1 MPARSSTWRESVIL
15 DFRFWILDL
24 RRVRAPWVAA
34 LACLFVANF
43 ARAEAT
49 SQSQIPNPK
58 SQIATGAP
66 YLWKIESAGHKPS
79 WIFGTIHLQRPDVAT
94 LAPAVRDAA
103 DKADAVYTEL
113 PMDTE
118 TILGLTPKLMIP
130 DGKTLGD
137 LLGAQLTADLT
148 AELKATNP
156 ALALTLAP
164 LDHMKPW
171 AVAASLVELDDQMKY
186 PGVLPLDIVIF
197 QRGAMAGKEV
207 GGLETPDEQLAIFE
221 DLTAAEQVA
230 LLRDTITQLRAVRA
244 TGRTPS
250 DILAELYLA
259 GDLDK
264 LVEELM
270 KWDAAGGDA
279 EFNDQLMERLL
290 YKRNAIMAERIE
302 KKLHEHPQTSFLFAV
317 GAAHL
322 QGPRGLLADLEKAGY
337 KLTRAQ

>member
-1 MPARSSTWRESVIL
+1 
-15 DFRFWILDL
+15 
-24 RRVRAPWVAA
+24 
-34 LACLFVANF
+34 
-43 ARAEAT
+43 
-49 SQSQIPNPK
+49 
-58 SQIATGAP
+58 
-66 YLWKIESAGHKPS
+66 
-79 WIFGTIHLQRPDVAT
+79 
-94 LAPAVRDAA
+94 
-103 DKADAVYTEL
+103 
-113 PMDTE
+113 MDTE

-130 DGKTLGD
+130 NGKTLGD
-137 LLGAQLTADLT
+137 LLGTQLTADLT

-156 ALALTLAP
+156 ALTLAP
-164 LDHMKPW
+164 LEHMKPW
-171 AVAASLVELDDQMKY
+171 AIAASLIELDDQLKY
-186 PGVLPLDIVIF
+186 PGALPLDIVIF

-221 DLTAAEQVA
+221 DLTAAEQAA

-270 KWDAAGGDA
+270 KWDAASGDA
-279 EFNDQLMERLL
+279 EFCARLMDRLL
-290 YKRNAIMAERIE
+290 YRRNAIMAERIE
-302 KKLHEHPQTSFLFAV
+302 KKLREHPEKSFLFAV

-322 QGPRGLLADLEKAGY
+322 QGPRGLLAALEKAGY

>member
-1 MPARSSTWRESVIL
+1 V
-15 DFRFWILDL
+15 DL
-24 RRVRAPWVAA
+24 RRVRAPWIAA
-34 LACLFVANF
+34 LACLFVAAF
-43 ARAEAT
+43 ARAEAPLV
-49 SQSQIPNPK
+49 QSKIQNPK
-58 SQIATGAP
+58 SKIAAGAP
-66 YLWKIESAGHKPS
+66 YLWKITRADGSGASS
-79 WIFGTIHLQRPDVAT
+79 WIFGTIHLQRPDVAA
-94 LAPAVRDAA
+94 LAPAVQGAVDHAN
-103 DKADAVYTEL
+103 AVYTEL

-130 DGKTLGD
+130 NGKTLGD

-156 ALALTLAP
+156 ALTLGP

-171 AVAASLVELDDQMKY
+171 AVAASLIELDDQMKY
-186 PGVLPLDIVIF
+186 PGTLPLDVVIF
-197 QRGAMAGKEV
+197 QRAAMAGKEV
-207 GGLETPDEQLAIFE
+207 GGLETTDEQLAIFE
-221 DLTAAEQVA
+221 DLTTDEQAA

-270 KWDAAGGDA
+270 KWDAASGDTK
-279 EFNDQLMERLL
+279 FNDQLMERLL
-290 YKRNAIMAERIE
+290 YRRNAIMAGRIE

-322 QGPRGLLADLEKAGY
+322 QGPRGLLAALEKAGY
-337 KLTRAQ
+337 HLTRAQ